1 MSLFRLFK
9 PRGTAPVARERLQI
23 LLSHERAAVG
33 PRDLV
38 AILRDELLAT
48 IKRHV
53 EIDPEKLSVKMD
65 RSAGYST
72 LEIDVEIPCEKID
85 VAAARAPPPPRRPR
99 RKVGRTKKAIV
110 AGATSAGRH
119 AIGRGADAQACGSR
133 AGLRTPG

>member
-72 LEIDVEIPCEKID
+72 LEIDVEIPCEK
-85 VAAARAPPPPRRPR
+85 VAPAASGAAAEQ
-99 RKVGRTKKAIV
+99 
-110 AGATSAGRH
+110 ATA
-119 AIGRGADAQACGSR
+119 A
-133 AGLRTPG
+133 